1 MNNTNFKWIEA
12 CKSEDMINSLLK
24 FYNEEYLYDDKY
36 EAQFHAISHI
46 LTSVVEEEAPIKI
59 SALFRCMEESYH
71 AEFSY
76 NKRKMLALAY
86 HLRHTK
92 ADVIKGY
99 REWFN
104 GKGV

>member
-12 CKSEDMINSLLK
+12 CKSEDMITNLLNL
-24 FYNEEYLYDDKY
+24 YTEEYLYNENY
-36 EAQFHAISHI
+36 EVRFHAIATI
-46 LTSVVEEEAPIKI
+46 LTSVVADEAPIKI

-104 GKGV
+104 GQEV